1 MTEFVFNVRVYYSDT
16 DCGGIVY
23 HARYLDFAE
32 HARSEML
39 RTALPEMSQ
48 NEMKDDG
55 MIFVIRSIK
64 IDYKKPAY
72 LDDELSVHT
81 RLLKAERFSAVFSQE
96 IRRGDEDICSLEV
109 KVASVSFKEKKLMML
124 PPQVI
129 EALS

>member
-32 HARSEML
+32 HARTEML

-64 IDYKKPAY
+64 IDYKKPAH
-72 LDDELSVHT
+72 LDDELEVHT
-81 RLLKAERFSAVFSQE
+81 KLLKAEHFSVVFSQQ
-96 IRRGDEDICSLEV
+96 IKRGEDEICSLEV
-109 KVASVSFKEKKLMML
+109 KVASISSDGKRILMIPKE
-124 PPQVI
+124 VI